1 MPKIFIDF
9 FFARAWE
16 ERALVD
22 LLCCCWMKGTRS
34 GFAFLPAT
42 ATVRPVEA
50 EPELRIAPELRTLCW
65 SSKTIKDAVE
75 LLWSMSSSSMVV
87 TTTLLDPALLAPE
100 LEVVRQ
106 ELPAPPRSLERLRAA
121 WIRMAKVTMIM
132 TMRTPATTPR
142 TVSIKGSSSI
152 ECASP
157 PGIIKPYVLQF
168 PLGYSSPYIVFEKTA
183 RVNSKRDLIRVPKW
197 NFLARP
203 LRRKCTFWC
212 CWHLAIP
219 CW

>member
-1 MPKIFIDF
+1 
-9 FFARAWE
+9 
-16 ERALVD
+16 
-22 LLCCCWMKGTRS
+22 MKGTRS

-87 TTTLLDPALLAPE
+87 TTTLLDPALLAPAP
-100 LEVVRQ
+100 LFEVVRHWF
-106 ELPAPPRSLERLRAA
+106 PPRSLERLREA

-142 TVSIKGSSSI
+142 IVSIKGSSSI

-157 PGIIKPYVLQF
+157 PGIIKPYVLHS
-168 PLGYSSPYIVFEKTA
+168 PLVTMHSVGKLSQNVFINTKFTKYCKLT
-183 RVNSKRDLIRVPKW
+183 SI
-197 NFLARP
+197 FLDRIA
-203 LRRKCTFWC
+203 F
-212 CWHLAIP
+212 
-219 CW
+219 